1 MFDLA
6 EKRLVWIPIVWKGL
20 VQKDPKA
27 LAEPVEFQIE
37 VLTEIVG
44 NERLQ
49 EIFGGNIEDD
59 DTDEEK
65 ARKLHGQQMTNLARF
80 KALVSDWRHVRSG
93 GQEVSFE
100 DQYIDM
106 LLKKPNFALGFD
118 TSYLRAYS
126 GQIELAEKNSDDSSG
141 SGQPGE
147 ARQTSAR
154 KTKSARKP
162 RS

>member
-65 ARKLHGQQMTNLARF
+65 ARKLHGQQMTN
-80 KALVSDWRHVRSG
+80 
-93 GQEVSFE
+93 
-100 DQYIDM
+100 
-106 LLKKPNFALGFD
+106 
-118 TSYLRAYS
+118 
-126 GQIELAEKNSDDSSG
+126 
-141 SGQPGE
+141 
-147 ARQTSAR
+147 
-154 KTKSARKP
+154 
-162 RS
+162 